1 MTHRVRARQLEF
13 SSMMQCV
20 KENSRAALDILR
32 RTVDSRNMTKTVS
45 LAALLSDS
53 TLRSHALVSATEIVQ
68 FYSEAGSNP
77 WVPEIAT
84 LVAFGRPVA
93 GNWTY
98 EDAIAAFDPFQTR

>member
-1 MTHRVRARQLEF
+1 
-13 SSMMQCV
+13 
-20 KENSRAALDILR
+20 
-32 RTVDSRNMTKTVS
+32 MTKTVS
-45 LAALLSDS
+45 LAALLPC
-53 TLRSHALVSATEIVQ
+53 TLDIRSHALVSATEIVQ
-68 FYSEAGSNP
+68 WYSEADSNP